1 MKKLLSIIVAISMIM
16 SLGVVAYA
24 DENSGMTGGDTSI
37 VEPPSGTEQTPDVP
51 EAPNAPEKPDVPEIP
66 GIPEKPDV
74 PEVPAI
80 TASEVK
86 AIKLSVSA
94 KTVST
99 SKIKITWKKNS
110 KLNGYKVYRSRSKNG
125 KFRLVKSANSKTSS
139 FTNSNLKFNA
149 KYYYKVRG
157 YRNINGK
164 TVYTSY
170 SKVVSAKAGV
180 AQPVIKV
187 TLPKDSHVKISWK
200 KISGASGYQV
210 YRKKT
215 KTTKWK
221 HFRTVNAKKLS
232 TIDELLGKAHYLWGK
247 YGPVVYDCDDEN
259 YIWDYKVRAYK
270 IVNGKKVYGRFSKPV
285 TFKPQWTIKEVY
297 DNVWKYIE
305 SLEWPLYEEMEKPD
319 KDGNYLR
326 PAKSGEVYH
335 LEHLVGEYYDG
346 KDWYGI
352 VSNPKN
358 GETKVPENAV
368 KYEPR
373 TEKNSSWTPIWPYT
387 INIYQTKKSVISK
400 LRTRFRE
407 SLEVGVAINPKYW
420 DTDWGWT
427 GVMDFTFYYK
437 TDKYGCSYDVWCLE

>member
-24 DENSGMTGGDTSI
+24 DESSGATGGDTSI
-37 VEPPSGTEQTPDVP
+37 VEPPSRTEQT
-51 EAPNAPEKPDVPEIP
+51 
-66 GIPEKPDV
+66 PDV

-170 SKVVSAKAGV
+170 SKVVSAKAGI

-215 KTTKWK
+215 KTNKWQ
-221 HFRTVNAKKLS
+221 HFRTVNAKELS
-232 TIDELLGKAHYLWGK
+232 AIDELLGKAHYPWGK

-270 IVNGKKVYGRFSKPV
+270 IVNGKKVYGSFSKAV

-319 KDGNYLR
+319 KDGNWRR
-326 PAKSGEVYH
+326 PAKSGETYH
-335 LEHLVGEYYDG
+335 LEHIVGTYYLANGDSDNLYTDPKKG
-346 KDWYGI
+346 ATTVPKD
-352 VSNPKN
+352 
-358 GETKVPENAV
+358 AV
-368 KYEPR
+368 KYNPR
-373 TEKNSSWTPIWPYT
+373 TEKNSSWTPDWPHA
-387 INIYQTKKSVISK
+387 INIYQTKKSVISD
-400 LRTRFRE
+400 LRDHFKS
-407 SLEVGVAINPKYW
+407 SLRVGVAIDPKYW
-420 DTDWGWT
+420 DTDFECWSGI
-427 GVMDFTFYYK
+427 DCFTFYYK
-437 TDKYGCSYDVWCLE
+437 TDKYGCSYNVWCLE